1 MLDHIDR
8 IGQLTTDDRLT
19 TPERS
24 ALAELV
30 AAYRALMARQEEL
43 RQKRR
48 LAGRKGGQA
57 RSPRKTDAVRANA
70 KRPRPR
76 RQGDQRD

>member
-1 MLDHIDR
+1 MLDHIDP
-8 IGQLTTDDRLT
+8 LTNDDRLT

-30 AAYRALMARQEEL
+30 AAYRGLIARQEEL
-43 RQKRR
+43 RQKRQ

-57 RSPRKTDAVRANA
+57 RSPRKTEAVRANA

-76 RQGDQRD
+76 RQDDQRD